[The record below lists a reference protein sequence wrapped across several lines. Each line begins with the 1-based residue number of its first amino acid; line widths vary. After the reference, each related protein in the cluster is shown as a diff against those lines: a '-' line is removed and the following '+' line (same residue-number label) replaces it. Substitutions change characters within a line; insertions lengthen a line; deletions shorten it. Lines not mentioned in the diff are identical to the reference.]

1 MSVMLKAYLIV
12 GAVLS
17 WHGKAQKIVK
27 EPDFV
32 VNDNQ
37 SCPQLSGKF
46 YQNSEPCKNT
56 GYNRT

>member
-46 YQNSEPCKNT
+46 YQNTATIGHYPI
-56 GYNRT
+56 